1 MLPKHPKHTTV
12 SLHHFGIVDISKAL
26 RHRMKQSQCHFLVF
40 ICVAEER
47 CANSSDFM
55 FFLVFGSRRHVRRAK
70 SQSGSGNTPLALAEG
85 WSPPSMLSR
94 SEVTDVMAIFFG
106 DQKIGKD
113 T

>member
-1 MLPKHPKHTTV
+1 VLQKKDVPIPV
-12 SLHHFGIVDISKAL
+12 ILCF
-26 RHRMKQSQCHFLVF
+26 
-40 ICVAEER
+40 
-47 CANSSDFM
+47 

>member
-1 MLPKHPKHTTV
+1 V
-12 SLHHFGIVDISKAL
+12 SFFCLYLCCRRKMCQFQWFYV
-26 RHRMKQSQCHFLVF
+26 
-40 ICVAEER
+40 
-47 CANSSDFM
+47 